1 MLSRCSYTKILFRFL
16 HPVHWGRAP
25 VPQIKGD
32 LMGNKRSCGMRRS
45 LDAIDM
51 ADNADVRPFV
61 NSDTFSVRNAIQ
73 MFQGSERLE
82 IR

>member
-1 MLSRCSYTKILFRFL
+1 
-16 HPVHWGRAP
+16 
-25 VPQIKGD
+25 
-32 LMGNKRSCGMRRS
+32 MRRS